1 MPEQVALQGA
11 QGGEH
16 LRAVP
21 NRVELIAQRF
31 QLQVQL
37 LPAAA
42 VLPGLQQLRR
52 LGGAGILLRRG
63 LAGIVVAHPAD
74 HLAADEQKGHQRQ
87 HHHNGIG
94 YKDAPLHYNH
104 PR

>member
-1 MPEQVALQGA
+1 MPEQVALQRT

-16 LRAVP
+16 LLAIP
-21 NRVELIAQRF
+21 GRVEVIAQRL

-52 LGGAGILLRRG
+52 LSGAGIPMVLVMKMRRFITITHDSITG
-63 LAGIVVAHPAD
+63 NCKRLTEIF
-74 HLAADEQKGHQRQ
+74 
-87 HHHNGIG
+87 
-94 YKDAPLHYNH
+94 
-104 PR
+104 